1 MLVLFFNAGCS
12 REETAPPYQFAG
24 VGQEPGWL
32 LQIDSVITFSYDY
45 AQRTLTVPVPRP
57 MPEATGA
64 KVWHVK
70 NDSTDLQVVV
80 AETPCED
87 AMSGKPYPATV
98 TVTLNGQVY
107 RGCGGPPNPAA
118 PGARP

>member
-1 MLVLFFNAGCS
+1 MLAVFCSASCS
-12 REETAPPYQFAG
+12 REEKPPPYQFAG

-45 AQRTLTVPVPRP
+45 AQRTVTVPVPRS
-57 MPEATGA
+57 MPDATGA
-64 KVWHVK
+64 RVWQVK
-70 NDSTDLQVVV
+70 TDTTDLQVVV

-107 RGCGGPPNPAA
+107 RGCGGPPSSTPS
-118 PGARP
+118 GARP